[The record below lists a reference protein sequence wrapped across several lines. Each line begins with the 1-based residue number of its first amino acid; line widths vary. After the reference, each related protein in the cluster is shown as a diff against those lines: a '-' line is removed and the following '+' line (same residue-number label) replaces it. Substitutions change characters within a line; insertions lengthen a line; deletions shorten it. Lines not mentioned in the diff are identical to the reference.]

1 MPERSAQERDKSSAV
16 VRTGFAIAAITLVS
30 NRKTAN
36 GKLWNAHGKERAR
49 QGTVSFVRAATRL
62 ELPTP
67 RPAGVASLKRP
78 EGNTFYPYLHKRK
91 GFEHEKEIRAIV
103 QEIPP
108 RGTALIILG
117 TFAISANITK
127 LTFMY

>member
-1 MPERSAQERDKSSAV
+1 MRRKGIKVQPLSGQVLPLQRLRWSV
-16 VRTGFAIAAITLVS
+16 IAKQQTV
-30 NRKTAN
+30 NF
-36 GKLWNAHGKERAR
+36 WNAHGKEQAG

-91 GFEHEKEIRAIV
+91 GFEHEK
-103 QEIPP
+103 
-108 RGTALIILG
+108 
-117 TFAISANITK
+117 K
-127 LTFMY
+127 